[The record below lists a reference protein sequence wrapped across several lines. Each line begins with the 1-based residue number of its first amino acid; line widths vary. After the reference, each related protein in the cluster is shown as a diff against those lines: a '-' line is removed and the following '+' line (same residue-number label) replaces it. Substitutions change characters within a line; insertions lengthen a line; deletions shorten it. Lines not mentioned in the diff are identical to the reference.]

1 MGHGATAVSGQV
13 GSDAGPDA
21 HVRVAVLELAGV
33 SRLHAGRPVWAPVD
47 LRVASGSLCIVTGD
61 NGSGKTTLLR
71 LAAGL
76 LRPSTGSR
84 ICTGRAL
91 YVRAGAGL
99 RGVQTVAGAVATTAG
114 LAGRRSAA
122 TAALAV
128 LGLDGSATRRVGT
141 LSAGE
146 RVRVTLAA
154 ALAAQP
160 SLLCLDEP
168 TGVLDERGVD
178 DLLAVL
184 RQLRAGG
191 CAVLLATH
199 QPAAVLAGADAHL
212 HLAGGRVSLHDPVS
226 A

>member
-1 MGHGATAVSGQV
+1 MSHGATAVSEQV
-13 GSDAGPDA
+13 GSDAAPA
-21 HVRVAVLELAGV
+21 AQAQPAVLELSGV

-47 LRVASGSLCIVTGD
+47 LRVAAGALCIVTGD

-84 ICTGRAL
+84 SCTGRAL

-99 RGVQTVAGAVATTAG
+99 RGVQTVAAAVAGTAG
-114 LAGRRSAA
+114 LVGRRPAA
-122 TAALAV
+122 AAALTR
-128 LGLDGSATRRVGT
+128 LGLDGFAPRRVGT

-154 ALAAQP
+154 VLAAEP

-168 TGVLDERGVD
+168 TGVLDERGVE

-184 RQLRAGG
+184 RQLRAAG

-212 HLAGGRVSLHDPVS
+212 HLSGGRVGRHDPVS

>member
-1 MGHGATAVSGQV
+1 MGHGATTVSEQV
-13 GSDAGPDA
+13 GSDAVPA
-21 HVRVAVLELAGV
+21 ARSQSAVLELAGV

-47 LRVASGSLCIVTGD
+47 LRVAPGSLCIVTGD

-99 RGVQTVAGAVATTAG
+99 RGVQTVADAVATTAG

-122 TAALAV
+122 TAALAQ
-128 LGLDGSATRRVGT
+128 LGLGGCASRRVGT

-154 ALAAQP
+154 VLAAEP

-178 DLLAVL
+178 DLLVVL
-184 RQLRAGG
+184 KQLRAGG

-199 QPAAVLAGADAHL
+199 QPEAVLAGADAHL
-212 HLAGGRVSLHDPVS
+212 HLAGGRVSLHGPVS

>member
-1 MGHGATAVSGQV
+1 MSQAATTASEV
-13 GSDAGPDA
+13 GSDAVPGARAEP
-21 HVRVAVLELAGV
+21 AVLELAGV
-33 SRLHAGRPVWAPVD
+33 TRLHAGRPVWAAVD
-47 LRVASGSLCIVTGD
+47 LRVAPGSLCVVTGD

-84 ICTGRAL
+84 TCTGRAL

-99 RGVQTVAGAVATTAG
+99 RSVQTVQDAVATTAG
-114 LAGRRSAA
+114 LAGRRSTA
-122 TAALAV
+122 TAALTR
-128 LGLDGSATRRVGT
+128 LGLAGSASRRVGT

-154 ALAAQP
+154 VLAAEP

-168 TGVLDERGVD
+168 TGVLDERGVH
-178 DLLAVL
+178 DLLGVL
-184 RQLRAGG
+184 AQLRAGG

-199 QPAAVLAGADAHL
+199 QAAAVLAGADAHL
-212 HLAGGRVSLHDPVS
+212 HLSDGRVALHDPVS